1 MNQTIFMGLVIGIVA
16 AAATTVGGLVI
27 GAQVQAQKEQGGGGA
42 NTTELDRY
50 TTEIGSVVLN
60 TDNLTGIVDA
70 CNEIRNSEDQSLIPA
85 CSNMFAAFNE
95 FMSGWRADNQENIS
109 EITK

>member
-1 MNQTIFMGLVIGIVA
+1 MKQTIFMGLVISIVA
-16 AAATTVGGLVI
+16 AAATTIGGLVI
-27 GAQVQAQKEQGGGGA
+27 GAQVQAQQEQGGA

-85 CSNMFAAFNE
+85 CTDMFAAFNE